1 MQFRNPMCLLLAL
14 GGSSAL
20 AMPAAGT
27 IPPTGAA
34 PTTGT
39 IPPTGTAV
47 PTAGAVPT
55 AVGDGLDARGDLVIE
70 KRARLL
76 S

>member
-1 MQFRNPMCLLLAL
+1 MQFRNPMFLLLAL
-14 GGSSAL
+14 VGSPAL

-27 IPPTGAA
+27 VPPTGAA

-55 AVGDGLDARGDLVIE
+55 AVGDGLDARGT
-70 KRARLL
+70 LL
-76 S
+76 SRRG